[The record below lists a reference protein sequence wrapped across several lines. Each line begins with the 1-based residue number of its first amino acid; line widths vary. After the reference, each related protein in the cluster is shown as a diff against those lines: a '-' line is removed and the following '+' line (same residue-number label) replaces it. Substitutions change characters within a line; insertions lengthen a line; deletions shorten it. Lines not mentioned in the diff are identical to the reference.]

1 MEVVVEEIVAAAA
14 DKVWAVMSNF
24 GGIERSAMIQDVV
37 VEGSGVGMLRTLTM
51 TGGGIVQE
59 RLETF
64 DPASRTYSYA
74 IVNPDSPLPVS
85 GYLST
90 VTISANEE
98 ASARVRW
105 SSRFEPV
112 GVPAEKAEALIAGI
126 YKGGIQRAR
135 TKLGLA

>member
-1 MEVVVEEIVAAAA
+1 MEVVVEEIVAAPA
-14 DKVWAVMSNF
+14 DAVWAVMSNF
-24 GGIERSAMIQDVV
+24 GGIERSATIQDVV
-37 VEGSGVGMLRTLTM
+37 IEGSGVGMLRTLTM

-74 IVNPDSPLPVS
+74 IVNQDSPLPVS

-90 VTISANEE
+90 LTISANDGH
-98 ASARVRW
+98 ARVRW

-112 GVPAEKAEALIAGI
+112 GIPAEKAEALIAGI

-135 TKLGLA
+135 TRLGIA